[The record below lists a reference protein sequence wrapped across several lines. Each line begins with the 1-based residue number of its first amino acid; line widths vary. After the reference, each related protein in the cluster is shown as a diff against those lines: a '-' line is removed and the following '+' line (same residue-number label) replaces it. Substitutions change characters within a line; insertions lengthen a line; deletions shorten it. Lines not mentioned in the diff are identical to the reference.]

1 MPLRLILMRH
11 AKSSWDDS
19 LLRDIQ
25 RPLNKRGRRAA
36 TAIGKWLRKRDMV
49 PSEVLSSTSERT
61 RETWDRVAHE
71 LGAKGAELPQPR
83 WTEALYLA
91 SPSDMLD
98 VLRTAATPG
107 PVLMLGHNPGMSL
120 FAGAILERAPALAA
134 YERYPTGATALIELD
149 IEDWARADWGTGRL
163 VSFITPREVE

>member
-11 AKSSWDDS
+11 AKSSWDDP
-19 LLRDIQ
+19 LLPDIQ

-36 TAIGKWLRKRDMV
+36 TIIGKWLRKRDMV

-61 RETWDRVAHE
+61 RETWDRVAQE
-71 LGAKGAELPQPR
+71 LGAKGTAQPR

-91 SPSDMLD
+91 SPGDMLD
-98 VLRTAATPG
+98 VLRTATGPG
-107 PVLMLGHNPGMSL
+107 PVLMLGHNPGTSL

-134 YERYPTGATALIELD
+134 YERYPTGATALIDLD
-149 IEDWARADWGTGRL
+149 IEDWDKAAWGIGRL
-163 VSFITPREVE
+163 VSFITPRELE